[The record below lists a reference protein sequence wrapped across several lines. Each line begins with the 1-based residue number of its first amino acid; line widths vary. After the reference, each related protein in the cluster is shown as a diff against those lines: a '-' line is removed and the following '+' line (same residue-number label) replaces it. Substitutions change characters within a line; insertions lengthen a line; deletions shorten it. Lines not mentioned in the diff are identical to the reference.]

1 MKRRPS
7 IRAVLTSS
15 LALLSLVGCSFKSET
30 AASRFYMLRPLPA
43 DATSPGA
50 PGGEAGPVLA
60 LGPINVPAYLDRPQ
74 IVTRAPGAEVKLS
87 EFDRWAEPLQDNVA
101 AVLADNLSS
110 LVPTNRVS
118 AYPDRLPADFD
129 LRVTVD
135 VTRFDGP
142 LGGDV
147 VLDARWSLVSGSK
160 EAETHMQRSHFVQP
174 AGGPG
179 YPDLVEAMSRALD
192 ALSRELAQ
200 EIRRATGGN

>member
-7 IRAVLTSS
+7 IRAVLTSG

-30 AASRFYMLRPLPA
+30 PPSRFYMLRSLPT
-43 DATSPGA
+43 DASSPATQGA
-50 PGGEAGPVLA
+50 GGPVLV
-60 LGPINVPAYLDRPQ
+60 LGPIKVAAYLDRPQ

-87 EFDRWAEPLQDNVA
+87 EFDRWAEPLKDNIET
-101 AVLADNLSS
+101 VLVNNVSV
-110 LVPTNRVS
+110 LVPTERVS
-118 AYPDRLPADFD
+118 VYPARLPPDVD
-129 LRVTVD
+129 LRIAVD
-135 VTRFDGP
+135 VIRFDGP

-160 EAETHMQRSHFVQP
+160 EAEVHMQRSHFVQP

-179 YPDLVEAMSRALD
+179 YADLVEAMSRALD

-200 EIRRATGGN
+200 EIRRATRSN